1 MPSSHLILCRPLL
14 LLPPKT
20 GRAIQKANWL
30 FLCSEINFFPYDLV
44 SYCSVA
50 KSCLTFCDPMDWST
64 PGSSVHGL
72 LQAKI
77 LECCHFLLQGI
88 FTTQGSNPGLLHCRQ
103 MLLPSEPPGKIFF
116 GTLHSNGWIFPF
128 LLCFLLLFFSQL
140 FVRPPQTAIFP
151 FCISFS
157 WGWY

>member
-1 MPSSHLILCRPLL
+1 MTPRTAECQASLSITNSQSLLKLMSTESVRPSNHLILCCPLL

-88 FTTQGSNPGLLHCRQ
+88 FTTQGSNPCLLHWQ
-103 MLLPSEPPGKIFF
+103 ASSLPLS
-116 GTLHSNGWIFPF
+116 H
-128 LLCFLLLFFSQL
+128 
-140 FVRPPQTAIFP
+140 
-151 FCISFS
+151 
-157 WGWY
+157 

>member
-1 MPSSHLILCRPLL
+1 MHSEDWFSSVQLLSHFRLFETPWIAALQASLSITNSQSLLKLMSFELVMPSSHLILCRPLL

-50 KSCLTFCDPMDWST
+50 KSCLTFRDPMDWST

-88 FTTQGSNPGLLHCRQ
+88 FTTQGSNPCLLHWQ
-103 MLLPSEPPGKIFF
+103 ASSLP
-116 GTLHSNGWIFPF
+116 LNH
-128 LLCFLLLFFSQL
+128 
-140 FVRPPQTAIFP
+140 
-151 FCISFS
+151 
-157 WGWY
+157 